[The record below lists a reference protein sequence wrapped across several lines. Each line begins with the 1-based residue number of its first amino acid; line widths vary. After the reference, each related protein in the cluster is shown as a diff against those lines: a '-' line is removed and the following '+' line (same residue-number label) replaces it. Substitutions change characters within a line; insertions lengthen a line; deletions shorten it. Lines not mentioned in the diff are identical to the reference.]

1 MNVLQKIGNIITG
14 RQAYSSAEVQRI
26 AQFVKSKEGRRL
38 TAELIRQTD
47 SLTKK
52 DVGMWR
58 QAWQMAINVDN
69 PKRQNLYDIYT
80 DCLIDLHLEGCIGQR
95 KGMVL
100 KQ

>member
-58 QAWQMAINVDN
+58 HWTA
-69 PKRQNLYDIYT
+69 
-80 DCLIDLHLEGCIGQR
+80 
-95 KGMVL
+95 
-100 KQ
+100 